1 MIGFIKPFPVGYL
14 FLALWLVINLPPQI
28 GNFFYIFNV
37 RGNKPKTYHFFTY
50 RKGDSHCLPAMVE
63 LIWQY

>member
-50 RKGDSHCLPAMVE
+50 RKGGFPLFTGPW
-63 LIWQY
+63 LN